1 MYSGDIIFFEN
12 LLGFFSKNHLKNHS
26 ARKAV
31 TCGSSGSLDLSC
43 SNHIP
48 WGMVGP
54 KWGGGGHR
62 NL

>member
-12 LLGFFSKNHLKNHS
+12 VLVFSKNLLKNHS

-48 WGMVGP
+48 WGRVGP
-54 KWGGGGHR
+54 KWGGGHR